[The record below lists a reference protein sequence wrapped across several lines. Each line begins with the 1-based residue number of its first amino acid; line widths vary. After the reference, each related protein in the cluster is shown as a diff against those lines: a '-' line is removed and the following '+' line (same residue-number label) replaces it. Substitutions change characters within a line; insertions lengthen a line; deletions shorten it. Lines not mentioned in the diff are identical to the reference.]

1 MKNKIKLTLSLLLI
15 LCITAVL
22 MLAGCGEKEITDAY
36 ITNSDLPRTSY
47 VEGQEL
53 DLSKGYLTLIRGGE
67 EAKIPFSAEG
77 IEVSG
82 YDCNTVGQQ
91 TVTVTYGEV
100 STTFTVTVTP
110 RIIAENFETKY
121 FVGDTFN
128 KTKGR
133 VKVAGDD
140 GKVKNVN
147 FSDKAVSVVSFDTT
161 SAGKKTV
168 TVKYTSGSVSYECSF
183 EVTVYEV
190 AGVSYT
196 PPQKVNYYSH
206 NAKVE
211 DKDVKDGYFT
221 VTSADG
227 SLTGIVPVNADMVK
241 GYDPSVATI
250 ANRKEGAAQ
259 RLTIE
264 YLGQSYDYEIKI
276 IFSGVS
282 IVNYY
287 AYGEL
292 NGINL
297 SGKLNATQK
306 EASYD
311 ALSELL
317 KLTPAEKVALED
329 ATVNKVVA
337 TAAVGVMDLF
347 MTKLN
352 TYGHAFAM
360 NESGELGLTGVNYTA
375 ASIAL
380 TDLLDSNSEI
390 NGYVKALRQ
399 LVADYGKTT
408 VTAGETVAD
417 VVIVYSEEMEN
428 LLLPI
433 LQHLV
438 TVHELLMN
446 VPDEW
451 TVEDL
456 KANSTNIIDAI
467 LEIKDAGYYQ
477 LGQSVFYTDIL
488 SKWRTKD
495 DLIDL
500 IYSFA
505 LYAYEGSED
514 FMQTNLF
521 GKFPMP
527 GTLEDLYEQLMNTYN
542 LQYSLYQNQYADA
555 WLSDL
560 SKYAT
565 SYFLTLDFA
574 NVVKNSGNQFWLDIY
589 NAYNMDYIVAAY
601 TSAQNFG
608 FEYHAGPML
617 DSENFKTLWSQ
628 YYAVLQLY
636 LTNNLDAKTH
646 EELIFALIDTFQTM
660 TPNEVYG
667 FLCSLNLNYGEAR
680 GSSSVLYIDF
690 VENFEANIFAT
701 IVREYYCTYLTDANV
716 AIVSNLL
723 LAIESAALF
732 GENEETLAN
741 FVGFMEMVKTAREAL
756 TDADDIE
763 NFEKYLGKSYYK
775 YLDMYKR
782 IIGEELDKK
791 PTEEELKLINQL
803 RADMAKYEEVYN
815 YVSGLTNITDAHYY
829 IIYAAYAKATETY
842 NTFMSTASDAA
853 LTVFFTEGYVFL
865 ERSVTVAKA
874 YFQIDKATT
883 SMMQGAVA
891 VEIDGKYTVVSHA
904 QLLTDYG
911 MLSLYADLF
920 DLLYFTLVDDT
931 ATPDAEYVSK
941 LAKKIAALGEVEA
954 MLFEK
959 FGAAPV
965 YYAQKC
971 AYLQS
976 TLKNDAAALAVADA
990 LADVAAKYDEYT
1002 YNYSGATYLEAFLT
1016 AFEAAKASYNALT
1029 ADAKT
1034 ALGEIYDYYAKL
1046 AEELTPA
1053 A

>member
-67 EAKIPFSAEG
+67 EAKIPFTAEG
-77 IEVSG
+77 VVVSG

-147 FSDKAVSVVSFDTT
+147 FSDKAVSVVSFDTS

-168 TVKYTSGSVSYECSF
+168 TVKYTSGTVSYECSF
-183 EVTVYEV
+183 EITVYEV
-190 AGVSYT
+190 ASVSYT

-206 NAKVE
+206 NTKVE

-241 GYDPSVATI
+241 GYDPSIATI
-250 ANRKEGAAQ
+250 ENRKEGAAQ

-264 YLGQSYDYEIKI
+264 YLGQSYDYDIKI

-282 IVNYY
+282 VVNHY
-287 AYGEL
+287 ASGEL
-292 NGINL
+292 NGLNL
-297 SGKLNATQK
+297 SGNLTAAQK
-306 EASYD
+306 AASYD
-311 ALSELL
+311 ALGELL
-317 KLTPAEKVALED
+317 KLTPADKMALTDE
-329 ATVNKVVA
+329 TVNKVVA
-337 TAAVGVMDLF
+337 AAAVGVMDLF
-347 MTKLN
+347 MSKLN

-360 NESGELGLTGVNYTA
+360 NEFGELGLTGVNYTA

-380 TDLLDSNSEI
+380 TDLLDANSEI

-399 LVADYGKTT
+399 LVADYGKVS
-408 VTAGETVAD
+408 VTANETVAD
-417 VVIVYSEEMEN
+417 AVIVYSEEMEN

-446 VPDEW
+446 VPDNW
-451 TVEDL
+451 TIDDL

-467 LEIKDAGYYQ
+467 LEIKNAGYYQ

-527 GTLEDLYEQLMNTYN
+527 GTLEDIYEQLMSTYN
-542 LQYSLYQNQYADA
+542 MQVTLYQSQYNEA
-555 WLSDL
+555 WLYDL

-574 NVVKNSGNQFWLDIY
+574 EAVKNSGNQFWLDIY
-589 NAYNMDYIVAAY
+589 NAYNMDYIIAAY

-608 FEYHAGPML
+608 FAYHAGPML
-617 DSENFKTLWSQ
+617 DSENFKTMWSQ
-628 YYAVLQLY
+628 YYSVLQLY
-636 LTNNLDAKTH
+636 LTNNLDAKAH
-646 EELIFALIDTFQTM
+646 EELISALFDTFQTM

-680 GSSSVLYIDF
+680 GSTSVLYIDF
-690 VENFEANIFAT
+690 VENFELNIFAT
-701 IVREYYCTYLTDANV
+701 ILREYYCTYLTEGNV
-716 AIVSNLL
+716 QIFSNLL

-741 FVGFMEMVKTAREAL
+741 FVGFMEVIRNAREAL
-756 TDADDIE
+756 TDADEIA

-782 IIGEELDKK
+782 IIGEELEVK
-791 PTEEELKLINQL
+791 PSAEELALIAKL
-803 RADMAKYEEVYN
+803 REDMAKYEEIYN
-815 YVSGLTNITDAHYY
+815 YVSTLSSVTDAHYFVVF
-829 IIYAAYAKATETY
+829 AAYAKATITY
-842 NTFMSTASDAA
+842 NEFMSTASDAA
-853 LTVFFTEGYVFL
+853 LTVFFTEGYVLF
-865 ERSVTVAKA
+865 ERNATVAKA
-874 YFQIDKATT
+874 YYLIDSVSTNLL
-883 SMMQGAVA
+883 QNAVA
-891 VEIDGKYTVVSHA
+891 IEKDGKFTVISHSE
-904 QLLTDYG
+904 LLYDAK
-911 MLSLYADLF
+911 MLSIYADML
-920 DLLYFTLVDDT
+920 DLLYFTIVDKT
-931 ATPDAEYVSK
+931 TTPDAD
-941 LAKKIAALGEVEA
+941 KIAALADKIAALDEFYT
-954 MLFEK
+954 MLFNK

-965 YYAQKC
+965 YHAEKC
-971 AYLQS
+971 AYLEQI
-976 TLKNDAAALAVADA
+976 LKDDAAAAAVAKAYTD
-990 LADVAAKYDEYT
+990 AAKKYEEYLNSYGT
-1002 YNYSGATYLEAFLT
+1002 AEYVKAFTDAVKAAET
-1016 AFEAAKASYNALT
+1016 AYNALT
-1029 ADAKT
+1029 GDAKT
-1034 ALGEIYDYYAKL
+1034 ALAEIYNYYSKL

-1053 A
+1053 T